1 MWRSSVAH
9 THGVRGVAGSNPVI
23 PTFSA
28 LLYIYFMGISK
39 KLISKKKP
47 FYPISKELKLFL
59 KDHDRWMDN
68 VISYDDLLRYSD
80 SINLYDKMNK
90 DTLWVRL
97 IFNESERQEIDENL
111 KIIYTLLHSDGNPS
125 SIPYLNIDSVDYC
138 TFGNSKPFRIK
149 IRNIVNDNFTYFYV
163 KKTDAS
169 RVYGIEFEHMLSPRN
184 LNFLVNNSSLI
195 EEHIAGIPGD
205 IFIEEYLPRCT
216 ELQKSQIAKE
226 YVKFNERCMIRLLGD
241 MRSYNYVVIPIHD
254 FDQVIY
260 KIRAIDF
267 DQQCFEGKFSVYR
280 PQFFKE
286 NKPMMDIVRDKLK
299 TDSIIQYKIEERST
313 ISRRLIIS
321 DERMKLLINIMKKDT
336 VSKKEN
342 VENLKNEIYKFTN
355 EENFKKCES
364 MGELMEQTL
373 DYLKRNYQNVSLID
387 LI

>member
-1 MWRSSVAH
+1 MV
-9 THGVRGVAGSNPVI
+9 
-23 PTFSA
+23 
-28 LLYIYFMGISK
+28 ISK

-59 KDHDRWMDN
+59 KDHDRWLED

-80 SINLYDKMNK
+80 SINLYDKKNK

-97 IFNESERQEIDENL
+97 IFNESERQELDKSL

-184 LNFLVNNSSLI
+184 LNFLVNDSSLI

-205 IFIEEYLPRCT
+205 IFIEEYLPKCT

-286 NKPMMDIVRDKLK
+286 NKPMMDIVREKLK

-321 DERMKLLINIMKKDT
+321 DERMKLLINIMKKDK
-336 VSKKEN
+336 VSNKEN

-355 EENFKKCES
+355 GENFKKCKS
-364 MGELMEQTL
+364 MGELMEETL
-373 DYLKRNYQNVSLID
+373 DYLKKNYQNVSLID